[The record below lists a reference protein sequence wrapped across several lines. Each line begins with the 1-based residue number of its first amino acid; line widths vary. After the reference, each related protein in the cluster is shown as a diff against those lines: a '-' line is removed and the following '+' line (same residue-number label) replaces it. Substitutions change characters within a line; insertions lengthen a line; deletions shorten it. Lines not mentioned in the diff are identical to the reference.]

1 MGDGAIPVERL
12 AGVTIPTLV
21 LDGSASP
28 ASMRDAVRTVAKA
41 LPHGQ
46 YRSLEGQTHTVSAE
60 ALAPVL
66 TAFFRD

>member
-1 MGDGAIPVERL
+1 MGNGAIPVERL

-41 LPHGQ
+41 LPQ
-46 YRSLEGQTHTVSAE
+46 
-60 ALAPVL
+60 L
-66 TAFFRD
+66 T